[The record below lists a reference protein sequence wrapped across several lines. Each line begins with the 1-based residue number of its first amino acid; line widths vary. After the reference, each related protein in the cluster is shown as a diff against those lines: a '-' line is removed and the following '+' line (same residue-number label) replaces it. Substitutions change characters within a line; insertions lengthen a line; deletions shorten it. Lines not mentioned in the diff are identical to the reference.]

1 MLRRNQRPMCYTFR
15 VFAAPQVRLL
25 FVEAANS
32 VLYAHGCL
40 LNYGRASGIGLMPL
54 STPVS
59 RRALRHSRVIDVQAY
74 VRDDGLWDID
84 ARITDIKSYDATL
97 ASGPRPAGTPLHD
110 LHLRITVDRELT
122 IVEAEAASDAV
133 PYPGFCDTI
142 GPAYSAL
149 IGLNLLKNF
158 RRDLK
163 QRLAGI
169 AGCTHLT
176 ELAQVLPTATVQAF
190 AGDVW
195 STRDGENADLSHEK
209 PFQLDKC
216 HALRT
221 DGGAV
226 AQYYPR
232 WVAKA

>member
-1 MLRRNQRPMCYTFR
+1 MT
-15 VFAAPQVRLL
+15 
-25 FVEAANS
+25 
-32 VLYAHGCL
+32 
-40 LNYGRASGIGLMPL
+40 L

-74 VRDDGLWDID
+74 LRDDGLWDID
-84 ARITDIKSYDATL
+84 ARITDIKSFDATL
-97 ASGPRPAGTPLHD
+97 ASGPRPAGAPLHD

-122 IVEAEAASDAV
+122 IVEAEAASDSV

-142 GPAYSAL
+142 GPAYQAL

-163 QRLAGI
+163 ERLAGI

-176 ELAQVLPTATVQAF
+176 ELAQVLPTAAVQAF

-195 STRDGENADLSHEK
+195 STRDGANADLPHEK

>member
-1 MLRRNQRPMCYTFR
+1 
-15 VFAAPQVRLL
+15 VRLL
-25 FVEAANS
+25 FVEAANG

-74 VRDDGLWDID
+74 AREDGLWDID
-84 ARITDIKSYDATL
+84 AHITDIKSFDATL
-97 ASGPRPAGTPLHD
+97 ASGPRPAGMPLHD
-110 LHLRITVDRELT
+110 LHLRITVDSDLT
-122 IVEAEAASDAV
+122 IVEAEAASDSV
-133 PYPGFCDTI
+133 PYPGFCNTI
-142 GPAYSAL
+142 GPAYKLL
-149 IGLNLLKNF
+149 IGLNLLNNF
-158 RRDLK
+158 RRELK
-163 QRLAGI
+163 QRLGGI

-195 STRDGENADLSHEK
+195 ATRDGAGADVSQEQ

-232 WVAKA
+232 WVAKAPA